1 MKINILLIIS
11 FLSISSLCITAQN
24 LENRL
29 FGFSEN
35 NKRYYVNIEGE
46 RVTDAIYDNN
56 YSASIEDCD
65 KGWIGVRKK
74 DLCGVVDV
82 KGKVLIPC
90 VYEDM
95 MTIESEGNVTNY
107 LGCKKKGKYGIVDT
121 NNQEIVPFLYDDMS
135 FGIVD
140 NDIIMLKKGR
150 WGALS
155 IKDGKAIIPF
165 VYEKWDIYNSNGNI
179 LFLLCDKTLVSR

>member
-1 MKINILLIIS
+1 M
-11 FLSISSLCITAQN
+11 CITAQN

-65 KGWIGVRKK
+65 KGWIGVRKN

-121 NNQEIVPFLYDDMS
+121 NNQEIIPFLYDDMS

-140 NDIIMLKKGR
+140 NDIITLLSRQSGLI
-150 WGALS
+150 AL
-155 IKDGKAIIPF
+155 
-165 VYEKWDIYNSNGNI
+165 
-179 LFLLCDKTLVSR
+179 

>member
-74 DLCGVVDV
+74 RFMWSCRRERKSLNSLC
-82 KGKVLIPC
+82 L
-90 VYEDM
+90 
-95 MTIESEGNVTNY
+95 
-107 LGCKKKGKYGIVDT
+107 
-121 NNQEIVPFLYDDMS
+121 
-135 FGIVD
+135 
-140 NDIIMLKKGR
+140 
-150 WGALS
+150 
-155 IKDGKAIIPF
+155 
-165 VYEKWDIYNSNGNI
+165 
-179 LFLLCDKTLVSR
+179 